1 MNLRLSDNNN
11 YASYLEHKVLPDI
24 ATTAKELKV
33 DVYAVGGFVRDI
45 ILNRNNKDIDFVVIG
60 SGIEFAEALAKKIRT
75 HANYFKNFGTAQIK
89 LEDIELEFV
98 GARKESYQRDSRKPI
113 VEEGTLADD
122 QNRRDFTIN
131 AMAISLNSKNYG
143 ELIDPF
149 NGVEDLKQ
157 KIIRTP
163 LDPDITYSDDPLR
176 MMRAIR
182 FATQLSFTIEGESF
196 RSIARNKERLKIISM
211 ERIMDEFNKIMLC
224 PKPSVGLDMLFKSG
238 LLDMFF
244 PELVKLYGVEFVNGH
259 GHKDNFY
266 HTIQVLDN
274 ICPNTNDLWL
284 RWAALL
290 HDIAKPP
297 TKRYNANEGWTFH
310 GHEDMGAKMVPGI
323 FKRLKLPLDAKM
335 KYVQNLVRLHLR
347 PIAITNGNVTDSA
360 VRRLIVE
367 AGDDLD
373 DLMVLC
379 EADITTKN
387 KAKEERYLQKF
398 KQVRIFIKEVEERDH
413 LKNWQPPITGQVIM
427 TTFGIGQSRE
437 VGVIKNQ
444 IREAIL
450 DGKIKNDYDEAF
462 NLMLKLG
469 LENGL
474 KQVSD
479 ERI

>member
-1 MNLRLSDNNN
+1 VNLRLSENNN
-11 YASYLEHKVLPDI
+11 YAKYLDLPVLKKIGKVADDNGI
-24 ATTAKELKV
+24 A
-33 DVYAVGGFVRDI
+33 VYLVGGFVRDI
-45 ILNRNNKDIDFVVIG
+45 ILNRPNKDIDFVVLG
-60 SGIEFAEALAKKIRT
+60 SGIAFAEKLAIELNT
-75 HANYFKNFGTAQIK
+75 HANYFKNFGTAQLK
-89 LEDIELEFV
+89 SDDLELEFV
-98 GARKESYQRDSRKPI
+98 GARKESYSRDSRKPI

-131 AMAISLNSKNYG
+131 AMAISINKKNYG

-149 NGVEDLKQ
+149 GGIEDLKTGT
-157 KIIRTP
+157 ICTP

-182 FATQLSFTIEGESF
+182 FASQLHFNIELKSFEAIT
-196 RSIARNKERLKIISM
+196 RNCERLKIISL

-224 PKPSVGLDMLFKSG
+224 KKPSFGIDMLFKTG
-238 LLDMFF
+238 LLELFF
-244 PELVKLYGVEFVNGH
+244 PELVKLHGVDTRNGH
-259 GHKDNFY
+259 AHKDNFY

-274 ICPNTNDLWL
+274 ICPNTTNLWL

-297 TKRYNANEGWTFH
+297 TKRYSESEGWTFH
-310 GHEDMGAKMVPGI
+310 GHEDLGAKMVPNI

-347 PIAITNGNVTDSA
+347 PIALTNGNVTDSA

-367 AGDDLD
+367 AGDDLE

-398 KQVRIFIKEVEERDH
+398 KAVRAFISEVEERDQ
-413 LKNWQPPITGQVIM
+413 LKNWQPPITGQIIM
-427 TTFGIGQSRE
+427 DTFGIGQSRE
-437 VGVIKNQ
+437 VGIIKNQ
-444 IREAIL
+444 VRESIL
-450 DGKIKNDYDEAF
+450 DGKIKNDYAEAF
-462 NLMLKLG
+462 ELMLKLG
-469 LENGL
+469 DQIGL
-474 KQVSD
+474 KKK
-479 ERI
+479 